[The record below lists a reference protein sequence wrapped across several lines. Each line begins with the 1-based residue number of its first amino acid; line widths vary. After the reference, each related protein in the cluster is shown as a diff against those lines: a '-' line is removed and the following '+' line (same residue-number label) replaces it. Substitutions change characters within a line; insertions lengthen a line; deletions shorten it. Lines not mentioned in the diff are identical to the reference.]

1 MAGVELQ
8 ERECPPS
15 RTGTDLGEAG
25 PRAQDGP
32 DPDAEPLAG
41 VLVT

>member
-1 MAGVELQ
+1 MADVELQ
-8 ERECPPS
+8 ERECLPS
-15 RTGTDLGEAG
+15 RTGIDLDEAR
-25 PRAQDGP
+25 PRAEDSP